1 MKAIVYTRFGSPD
14 VLELLEIDRPEPG
27 EDEVLVRVRAVGL
40 NPFDWHY
47 LRGRPVLFRPM
58 MGVGMRK
65 PRRPTTL
72 GSDIAGVVEAVG
84 GDVTRF
90 RPGDE
95 VYGTKGPGACAE
107 YAVIKEEGLA
117 LKPAA
122 SSFEEAAAVPMAAM
136 TALQGLRDVGH
147 LEAGQTVLVNGAS
160 GGIGT
165 FAVQLAKALG
175 AAEVTGVC
183 STPNLEL
190 VRSIG
195 ADHVIDYTAEDFT
208 RSGQRYDLM
217 LDTVANRSLRALRRV
232 TAPKGTIVLVGG
244 GGDRLGFGTIAGM
257 LWAKLYSPFVSQ
269 RLVSMLA
276 ATSADDLDHL
286 RGLIEAGTVK
296 PVIDRAFPLAEAP
309 EAMRHLEGRH
319 ARGKVVLTV

>member
-14 VLELLEIDRPEPG
+14 VLELVEIDRPEPG
-27 EDEVLVRVRAVGL
+27 EDQVLVRVRTVGL

-47 LRGRPVLFRPM
+47 MRGRPVLFRPM
-58 MGVGMRK
+58 MGVGVRK

-72 GSDIAGVVEAVG
+72 GSDIAGVVEVVG
-84 GDVTRF
+84 EAVTRF

-107 YAVIKEEGLA
+107 YVVIREEGLA
-117 LKPAA
+117 LKPAG
-122 SSFEEAAAVPMAAM
+122 STFEEAAAVPMAAM
-136 TALQGLRDVGH
+136 TALQGLRDFGH
-147 LEAGQTVLVNGAS
+147 LQPGQKVLVNGAS

-165 FAVQLAKALG
+165 FAVQLAKARG

-208 RSGQRYDLM
+208 RSGERYDLVI
-217 LDTVANRSLRALRRV
+217 DTVANRSLRALRRV
-232 TAPKGTIVLVGG
+232 TAPKGTVVLVGG
-244 GGDRLGFGTIAGM
+244 GGDRLGFGTVAGL
-257 LWAKLYSPFVSQ
+257 LWAKLYSAFVSQ
-269 RLVSMLA
+269 RLVSMVA
-276 ATSADDLDHL
+276 ATSADDLDFL

-296 PVIDRAFPLAEAP
+296 PVIDRTWPMAEAA
-309 EAMRHLEGRH
+309 EAMRYLEGRH

>member
-269 RLVSMLA
+269 RLVTMLA
-276 ATSADDLDHL
+276 ATSADDLDYL